1 MQSCRL
7 YLISPPAI
15 ELPQF
20 AEQLREAFSGGAVGA
35 FQLRLKNSYN
45 NLVIPAKAGILDS
58 RQFSQERGGGNDN
71 KVSDDE
77 ILKAAEVL
85 IPICREY
92 DIAFILNDSPKLA
105 KKCGADGVHL
115 GQDDGSVK
123 AARKLLGDDMVIGV
137 SCHDSKHLA
146 MEAGEAGADYV
157 AFGAFHPTT
166 SKSVEALAKYGTPT
180 AEILSWWQEYMLLP
194 CVAIGGINA
203 SNCTPLVQAG
213 ADFIAVIQAVWDH
226 PLGAKMAVKEFNEVI
241 KNG

>member
-1 MQSCRL
+1 MQERTRL
-7 YLISPPAI
+7 YLISPPSI
-15 ELPQF
+15 ELPLF
-20 AEQLREAFSGGAVGA
+20 AEQLREAFSGGDVGA
-35 FQLRLKNSYN
+35 FQLRLKN
-45 NLVIPAKAGILDS
+45 VG
-58 RQFSQERGGGNDN
+58 
-71 KVSDDE
+71 DDE

-92 DIAFILNDSPKLA
+92 EVAFILNDSPALA

-123 AARKLLGDDMVIGV
+123 AARKLLGDDIVIGV

-166 SKSVEALAKYGTPT
+166 SKSAEALAKYGTPT

-203 SNCTPLVQAG
+203 ANCTPLVQAG
-213 ADFIAVIQAVWDH
+213 ADFIAVIQAVWNH
-226 PLGAKMAVKEFNEVI
+226 PKGAKVAVAEFNKAI
-241 KNG
+241 NKGHKNEN